1 MSIGERLKLIR
12 KESGLNQTEFGARIN
27 LSQTTIG
34 LYESDNRVIT
44 DRALSQ
50 ICSAFNINETWLK
63 TGEGEMRR
71 ATSPLFLHD
80 NSLDVTDR
88 EIIESY
94 IRMTPAQ
101 RQFIKD
107 WIRSIAG
114 TMCTLTEIEE
124 KTYGDMTAEEKKA
137 ALVREIDDE
146 TRGKTSEVSIGSNFA
161 KNSSRV
167 PKRA

>member
-50 ICSAFNINETWLK
+50 ICSAFNINEEWLK

-71 ATSPLFLHD
+71 ATSPLFLRD
-80 NSLDVTDR
+80 SSLDATDR

-94 IRMTPAQ
+94 IRMTPTQ

-107 WIRSIAG
+107 WIQRIAD
-114 TMCTLTEIEE
+114 TM
-124 KTYGDMTAEEKKA
+124 GTAEEKERADA
-137 ALVREIDDE
+137 AAIRTEAHRLLDE
-146 TRGKTSEVSIGSNFA
+146 QLDAEEKERSVSPSTVSA
-161 KNSSRV
+161 A
-167 PKRA
+167 KRA

>member
-50 ICSAFNINETWLK
+50 ICSAFNINEEWLK

-71 ATSPLFLHD
+71 ATSPLFLRD
-80 NSLDVTDR
+80 SSLDATDR

-94 IRMTPAQ
+94 IRMTPTQ

-107 WIRSIAG
+107 WIRRIAD
-114 TMCTLTEIEE
+114 TMLPAIPTETEK
-124 KTYGDMTAEEKKA
+124 KTYGDMTPEEKKA
-137 ALVREIDDE
+137 ALAREIDDE
-146 TRGKTSEVSIGSNFA
+146 TRGKTFEVSIGSNFT
-161 KNSSRV
+161 KNSSQV
-167 PKRA
+167 PK